1 MNERLVPLLIVL
13 LVWAFTGLSRGKKGG
28 KNTKGARPTP
38 PRQVGAGGAAQTA
51 GKAPEA
57 RGGVTPPRPEP
68 DRGSLTGSLP
78 VSPEEGTDPCHDD
91 YRAMPVGSLS
101 ADTGEGDDP
110 CHDDMKPAAPH
121 VRFREEERKEASGG
135 LDLGWTG
142 NEVVKGFVYG
152 EILKRRNG

>member
-1 MNERLVPLLIVL
+1 VP
-13 LVWAFTGLSRGKKGG
+13 
-28 KNTKGARPTP
+28 
-38 PRQVGAGGAAQTA
+38 QTA
-51 GKAPEA
+51 EPE
-57 RGGVTPPRPEP
+57 RPAVFTQAVSAAMP
-68 DRGSLTGSLP
+68 ASTLGRPGNAAYSGSLGNSAYSGSLAASEP
-78 VSPEEGTDPCHDD
+78 EGTDPCHDD

-110 CHDDMKPAAPH
+110 CHDDIKPAAPH